1 MQDIGGKIQ
10 VTSTGT
16 TRNSV
21 IENLCDA
28 IGDMG
33 DMSGFDGEFGER
45 LDGLDLIEFLE
56 IATTSVV
63 LVT

>member
-10 VTSTGT
+10 VATTWS

-21 IENLCDA
+21 IENLCNA
-28 IGDMG
+28 IRDLR
-33 DMSGFDGEFGER
+33 DVSSFDGEFGER
-45 LDGLDLIEFLE
+45 LNGFDLIEFLE
-56 IATTSVV
+56 IATTGVV